1 MPNSVKPHELVGILT
16 SILEKDA
23 GSDIRHLITP
33 LSPPELARIIESLPS
48 PLRVP
53 LWQQV
58 ALGKMAE
65 VLLETHGNSRR
76 KLIRHTEPE
85 RLLECL
91 SAVQMDEL
99 ADLDD
104 DLPISVVNAMVA
116 AMDDQRKKR
125 YTLVKDYPDDTA
137 GGLMDLDATA
147 IRADVTVK
155 AVLRFLRRLRSREG
169 QLAEHL
175 DSLMVVDRNNRLNGF
190 LPLSTLVSSAPDSKV
205 ADVMTESVISFTPLQ
220 AAREVAR
227 TFADNDLLSAPVID
241 EEQHLLGRITVDDI
255 IDVLRNESDR
265 ELLGRAGLD
274 PHEDMF
280 SPIIHGSLRRGLWL
294 GINLATAFLAAGVI
308 GLFGATIEK
317 IVALAVLMPVV
328 ASMGGIAGSQTLTL
342 VTRGIALEQ
351 IGQSNFWRLLRHE
364 LCIGLVNGVFWALIV
379 AAIALWWF
387 SDWMLGLVFG
397 MALLVAM
404 ITGALAGA
412 VIPIF
417 LKQIG
422 IDPALAGG
430 VVLTT
435 ATDVVG
441 FLAFLGLGTVILI

>member
-1 MPNSVKPHELVGILT
+1 MPNSTKLHELVSILT
-16 SILEKDA
+16 DILEKDDT
-23 GSDIRHLITP
+23 SDISHLIAP
-33 LSPPELARIIESLPS
+33 LSALELARIIESLPS
-48 PLRVP
+48 PLRIP
-53 LWQQV
+53 LWNQV
-58 ALGKMAE
+58 ALEKMAR
-65 VLLETHGNSRR
+65 VLLETHGNARR
-76 KLIRHTEPE
+76 KLARNTEPE

-147 IRADVTVK
+147 IRADVTLK
-155 AVLRFLRRLRSREG
+155 AVLRFLRRLRSRDGE
-169 QLAEHL
+169 LSEHL
-175 DSLMVVDRNNRLNGF
+175 DSLMVVDRVNRLRGF
-190 LPLSTLVSSAPDSKV
+190 LPLSTLVSCELDAKV
-205 ADVMTESVISFTPLQ
+205 ADVMIENVISFRPLQ
-220 AAREVAR
+220 AAKDVAR
-227 TFADNDLLSAPVID
+227 TFADKDLLSAPVID
-241 EEQHLLGRITVDDI
+241 DDHQLLGRITVDDV
-255 IDVLRNESDR
+255 IDVLREESDR

-274 PHEDMF
+274 PHADMF
-280 SPIIHGSLRRGLWL
+280 APVLRSSLRRALWL
-294 GINLATAFLAAGVI
+294 GVNLVTAFLAAGVI
-308 GLFGATIEK
+308 GLFGATIEQ

-364 LCIGLVNGVFWALIV
+364 LGIGLLNGVLWALIV
-379 AAIALWWF
+379 AAIAYWWF
-387 SDWMLGLVFG
+387 SDWLLGLVFG
-397 MALLVAM
+397 LALLIAM

-412 VIPIF
+412 VIPIS

-441 FLAFLGLGTVILI
+441 FLAFLGLGTLILL

>member
-1 MPNSVKPHELVGILT
+1 MPNSVKLHELVGILT
-16 SILEKDA
+16 SNLEKDA

-48 PLRVP
+48 LLRAP

-76 KLIRHTEPE
+76 ELIRHTEPE

-116 AMDDQRKKR
+116 AMDGQRKKR

-175 DSLMVVDRNNRLNGF
+175 DSLMVVDRDNRLNGF
-190 LPLSTLVSSAPDSKV
+190 LPLSTLVSSAPDFKV
-205 ADVMTESVISFTPLQ
+205 ADVMTESVISFTPFQ

-280 SPIIHGSLRRGLWL
+280 SPIILGSLRRAFWL
-294 GINLATAFLAAGVI
+294 GINLVTAFLAAGVI

-328 ASMGGIAGSQTLTL
+328 ASMGGIAG
-342 VTRGIALEQ
+342 
-351 IGQSNFWRLLRHE
+351 N
-364 LCIGLVNGVFWALIV
+364 
-379 AAIALWWF
+379 
-387 SDWMLGLVFG
+387 DWH
-397 MALLVAM
+397 
-404 ITGALAGA
+404 
-412 VIPIF
+412 
-417 LKQIG
+417 QYR
-422 IDPALAGG
+422 
-430 VVLTT
+430 
-435 ATDVVG
+435 
-441 FLAFLGLGTVILI
+441 